1 MWFAICDDDQEVINK
16 FEEYFEMNPVFKAE
30 YDCFNSGDEILK
42 YIELTNQ
49 RYDVYFLDIEME
61 GRSGMDIAKQI
72 RENDTEAL
80 IIFVSSYSE
89 FMEEAFE
96 VLAFRFLCKPLK
108 FEKFCDVL
116 YDIKRYIHKRKCK
129 FLFQY
134 DKLQYSINTNEIM
147 YFEKQGKILY
157 INTTKAQ
164 FKCYQSLSS
173 LMKKLDASLFVKI
186 YSSIVVNMDF
196 IKKIDG
202 DSVYLDDD
210 KVLPLSRRCKSN
222 FKEKYLHYAK
232 DKVRYW

>member
-1 MWFAICDDDQEVINK
+1 MWFAVCDDEQEILNR

-30 YDCFNSGDEILK
+30 YDCFNSGEEMLG
-42 YIELTNQ
+42 YIESTNQ
-49 RYDVYFLDIEME
+49 RYDVYFLDIEMD
-61 GRSGMDIAKQI
+61 GRSGMEIAKQI
-72 RENDTEAL
+72 REHDTEAL
-80 IIFVSSYSE
+80 IIFVTSYSE

-96 VLAFRFLCKPLK
+96 VLAFRFLCKPLRY
-108 FEKFCDVL
+108 EKFCDVL
-116 YDIKRYIHKRKCK
+116 NDIKRYVHKRKCK

-157 INTTKAQ
+157 INTTLEQ
-164 FKCYQSLSS
+164 YKCYLSLSKI
-173 LMKKLDASLFVKI
+173 MKELDTSLFVKI

-196 IKKIDG
+196 IKKVG
-202 DSVYLDDD
+202 ADSVYLENG

-222 FKEKYLHYAK
+222 FKEKYLQYAK